1 MEPLSPSPAT
11 ETPPQKRQAG
21 IETSVR
27 IREAA
32 SELFFRSGYHATTM
46 RQIAAA
52 SGVRAGSVYN
62 HYQNKED
69 LLYRIAHDTM
79 EEMVEGGTAA
89 VDDAT
94 SPTERLRAFV
104 EFHVTYCIERRFQA
118 RVADDFLHV
127 LAPEPRKSVIALRD
141 RYETILRTILTAG
154 AAEESWQIPD
164 IAIASFAFVTM
175 ITDVRLWYRPDGR
188 LTLAEVVEVYCDLIL
203 RALAAP
209 LRPG

>member
-1 MEPLSPSPAT
+1 MEPLAPPT

-21 IETSVR
+21 IETAAR

-94 SPTERLRAFV
+94 SPTKRLRAFV

-127 LAPEPRKSVIALRD
+127 LAPEGRKSVIALRD
-141 RYETILRTILTAG
+141 RYETILRTILTDG
-154 AAEESWQIPD
+154 AAEENWQIPD
-164 IAIASFAFVTM
+164 IAIASLAFVTM

-188 LTLAEVVEVYCDLIL
+188 LSLPQVVDVYCDLIL
-203 RALAAP
+203 RALAA
-209 LRPG
+209 RPSPG